1 MSRLVLKLRPMETQD
16 AVYLDAWDSEG
27 RPVRIA
33 IESLDK
39 APVRIGLIAPRSV
52 KIQRAKL
59 VSATE
64 GIDLATVRDQTEAA
78 AK

>member
-1 MSRLVLKLRPMETQD
+1 MSRLVLKLWPIGTND

-33 IESLDK
+33 IEALDK
-39 APVRIGLIAPRSV
+39 TPVRIGLIAPRSV
-52 KIQRAKL
+52 RIQRAKL
-59 VSATE
+59 LAATE